1 MKEAGEQEW
10 EGCQFVMMVI
20 SKYKLKEEGTIS
32 EEYVLAQPYRMEAAD
47 HKNVSE
53 DRSGLVGSIGID
65 RMKRR
70 EGV

>member
-1 MKEAGEQEW
+1 
-10 EGCQFVMMVI
+10 MMVI
-20 SKYKLKEEGTIS
+20 RKYKLKEEGTIS
-32 EEYVLAQPYRMEAAD
+32 EDYVLAQPYRMEAAD

-53 DRSGLVGSIGID
+53 DRSGFVGSIGID